1 MRRVLAPSGRLAL
14 NVYGP
19 IEHNPATHA
28 LADALDRH
36 LGPDASIAKRTEH
49 ALADAAQLRELVER
63 AGFAEVA
70 IERATKAVRF
80 PSAADYVRVQLAAT
94 PLAGV
99 MAERRPSD
107 EAGATAP
114 DEDRA
119 PGLVDDVAAALVND
133 VAAALAAYVG
143 DDGLTFP
150 QEMQIA
156 LARS

>member
-1 MRRVLAPSGRLAL
+1 MRRVLAPGARLAL

-49 ALADAAQLRELVER
+49 AFADPAQLRWLVER

-70 IERATKAVRF
+70 IETATKAVRF
-80 PSAADYVRVQLAAT
+80 PAAADYVRVQLAAT
-94 PLAGV
+94 PLAAV
-99 MAERRPSD
+99 MAERRAID

-114 DEDRA
+114 DEDHAAA
-119 PGLVDDVAAALVND
+119 PDEDLAAALVDDVAAG
-133 VAAALAAYVG
+133 LAAYV
-143 DDGLTFP
+143 DEDGLTFP
-150 QEMQIA
+150 QEAQVV
-156 LARS
+156 LARG